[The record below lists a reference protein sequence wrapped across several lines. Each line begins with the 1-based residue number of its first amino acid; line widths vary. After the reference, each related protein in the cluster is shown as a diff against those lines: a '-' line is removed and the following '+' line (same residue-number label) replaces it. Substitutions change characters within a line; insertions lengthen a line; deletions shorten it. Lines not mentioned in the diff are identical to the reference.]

1 MKAGMEESN
10 MKITR
15 FRIILACGALL
26 ASGCSRAVDVEQAYQ
41 ELCGATANA
50 EDMPAI
56 SCRVLSETIDEF
68 VADANE
74 RRGAYVLTTARVF
87 YQANEAGRQAS
98 WTTFTQDFGVSE
110 DFFEPG
116 TRKIV
121 GGKFNELIEAMY
133 QGAGID
139 YGGDR
144 RAFSQRIEEQLTT
157 PEAAAFI
164 EARSEHYMRQLME

>member
-1 MKAGMEESN
+1 MKMTG
-10 MKITR
+10 

-26 ASGCSRAVDVEQAYQ
+26 ASGCSRAVDVEQAYH

-56 SCRVLSETIDEF
+56 SCRVLSETIDEY
-68 VADANE
+68 VSDPDE
-74 RRGAYVLTTARVF
+74 RRGAYVITTARVF

-98 WTTFTQDFGVSE
+98 WTTFTQDFGISE
-110 DFFEPG
+110 EFFEPG

-121 GGKFNELIEAMY
+121 GGKFNDLIEAMY

-144 RAFSQRIEEQLTT
+144 RAFRQRIEGQLTT
-157 PEAAAFI
+157 PEAVAFI
-164 EARSEHYMRQLME
+164 EARSQQYMQQLME